1 MDILRDYWAM
11 LLSSLGFLVWLVR
24 LEARTFSNEAELK
37 RQREQRH
44 EDMAAAVAAR
54 QETNKMLEEI
64 RADIKTLMQ
73 KGGR

>member
-11 LLSSLGFLVWLVR
+11 VLSSLAFLGWLVR
-24 LEARTFSNEAELK
+24 LEARTFANEAELR

-44 EDMAAAVAAR
+44 EDMASAVSAR

-73 KGGR
+73 KASR

>member
-1 MDILRDYWAM
+1 METVREFWAIIM
-11 LLSSLGFLVWLVR
+11 GAIAALVWLVR

-44 EDMAAAVAAR
+44 EDQAAATAAR
-54 QETNKMLEEI
+54 QDTNRMLEEI

-73 KGGR
+73 KANR